1 MRTSFGLIMLALAAA
16 AGCSPSEEEVKGEL
30 RAQMMARCIADIAP
44 KAAGV
49 PGFDGQRFCT
59 CVTDRAIGNR
69 SVADL
74 KAMFEDRSGTAEEGR
89 RAGSECLAQQLPG
102 GAGGVPSP
110 AVAVAGKEGVGARA
124 ESAEKGNAARDGR

>member
-1 MRTSFGLIMLALAAA
+1 MRTSFGLILLALAA

-30 RAQMMARCIADIAP
+30 RAQMMSQCLGDIAP

-49 PGFDGQRFCT
+49 PGFDGQSFCT

-69 SVADL
+69 SVAEI
-74 KAMFEDRSGTAEEGR
+74 KAMFEDKTGTAEEGR

-102 GAGGVPSP
+102 GAGGVPPTAASAP
-110 AVAVAGKEGVGARA
+110 ATA
-124 ESAEKGNAARDGR
+124 EEKGEEKEEAADAER